1 MSSSAATIQREFP
14 RSGERHARALAIVVL
29 AALTVFV
36 IAFAVDWRLPGL
48 YMDAVNPEYF
58 LPGIIDPTAPG
69 NRPWILPGNLLASR
83 FPVFTGSVY
92 HGSTQLYFALPFMA
106 LLGVDLATLRI
117 VQGLVGCAILALMAL
132 YAGRSISGTKGTL
145 AASSMVLLALDPS
158 FVMTLRTQAY
168 SCLFPLLLLLASML
182 LLRDGGRDPL
192 WRGLRL
198 VLSGALFGLSV
209 FSYFIFAFFLPA
221 LVWMLFRRSDP
232 AHSRRRVWDAALW
245 TSASIVGYLPF
256 AAGMFLIQHRVGGFK
271 ALLHWLHDHGD
282 RLQMMGA
289 NLSVFDRILAVFADA
304 RSVVTG
310 KWPWLMIL
318 QHHSGDVMGSLKAGV
333 LVALPLLVL
342 FFARKA
348 QDGDKHALRAPLLF
362 VCSFLACASIFGER
376 LDGHHYTTILPF
388 LYAAFG
394 CACAVLWPFERGKA
408 VTQPSRRDL
417 GAASIVVLALLGV
430 GSMNLLNFLHFHRD
444 LEASGGAGLYSDAID
459 RFSLDVLANE
469 PRATVYFP
477 DWGYVMPFT
486 FLTRASVAQ
495 LDSIDPRRI
504 QREVC
509 EGKPQFVVFTG
520 VANTEKFDLVA
531 QLARQ
536 PKPDLALWTQR
547 DGVPVFQAARFAPRT
562 DCAAGETTA
571 MATPNTSSDAPSIEI
586 DPASSSTCWFLSPI
600 TATVRWNAK
609 IPSLR
614 RAEVWIAPG
623 GGKLQPWTGGGQR
636 DEARTGPWAAPGMQ
650 FVLVDPATKEH
661 LAATEIAAVPCPLH

>member
-1 MSSSAATIQREFP
+1 MSSSATTIQRQLP

-29 AALTVFV
+29 AALAVFA
-36 IAFAVDWRLPGL
+36 IAFALDWRLPGL

-58 LPGIIDPTAPG
+58 LPGILDPSAPG

-83 FPVFTGSVY
+83 FPVFTGSIY

-106 LLGVDLATLRI
+106 LLGVDLATLRL
-117 VQGLVGCAILALMAL
+117 VQGLVGCVILALMAL
-132 YAGRSISGTKGTL
+132 YTGRSLSATKGAL

-158 FVMTLRTQAY
+158 FVMALRTQAY
-168 SCLFPLLLLLASML
+168 SCLFPLMLLLASML
-182 LLRDGGRDPL
+182 LLRDGRDRP

-198 VLSGALFGLSV
+198 VVGGALFGLSV

-221 LVWMLFRRSDP
+221 LVWMLFGRSG
-232 AHSRRRVWDAALW
+232 AASVGRRVLDAILW
-245 TSASIVGYLPF
+245 AFGCIVGYLPF
-256 AAGMFLIQHRVGGFK
+256 AAGMFLIKHRLGGFK
-271 ALLHWLHDHGD
+271 ALLHWLRDHGD
-282 RLQMMGA
+282 HLQMMGA
-289 NLSVFDRILAVFADA
+289 NISVLDRILTVLADA

-318 QHHSGDVMGSLKAGV
+318 QHHSGDFMGSLKAGV
-333 LVALPLLVL
+333 LIALPLLVL
-342 FFARKA
+342 FFTRRT
-348 QDGDKHALRAPLLF
+348 QTGDKHPLPAPLLF

-394 CACAVLWPFERGKA
+394 CACALLWPFERGNA
-408 VTQPSRRDL
+408 VMHASRREL
-417 GAASIVVLALLGV
+417 GAASIVLLALLGV

-477 DWGYVMPFT
+477 EWGYVMPFM

-509 EGKPQFVVFTG
+509 DGKAQIVVFTG
-520 VANTEKFDLVA
+520 VANSEKVDLVT

-536 PKPDLALWTQR
+536 PKPDVASWSQR

-562 DCAAGETTA
+562 DCGETTA
-571 MATPNTSSDAPSIEI
+571 TVATDVGGDAPSIEV
-586 DPASSSTCWFLSPI
+586 DPASSSTCAFLAPI

-609 IPSLR
+609 IPSLQ
-614 RAEVWIAPG
+614 RAEVWIVPN
-623 GGKLQPWTGGGQR
+623 GGKLQPWTGGKER
-636 DEARTGPWAAPGMQ
+636 DEARTGPWAIPGMR
-650 FVLVDPATKEH
+650 FVLVDPVTRQH
-661 LAATEIAAVPCPLH
+661 LAATEINAVPCPLQ

>member
-1 MSSSAATIQREFP
+1 MSSSAATIQPEFP
-14 RSGERHARALAIVVL
+14 RSGERHARALAIVVV

-36 IAFAVDWRLPGL
+36 IAFALDWRLPGL

-58 LPGIIDPTAPG
+58 LPGILDPSAPG

-83 FPVFTGSVY
+83 FPIFTGSIY
-92 HGSTQLYFALPFMA
+92 HGSTQLYFALPFVA
-106 LLGVDLATLRI
+106 LLGVDLATFRL
-117 VQGLVGCAILALMAL
+117 VQGLVGCLILALMAL
-132 YAGRSISGTKGTL
+132 YAGRSIAGPKGAL
-145 AASSMVLLALDPS
+145 AASPMVLLALDPS
-158 FVMTLRTQAY
+158 FVMALRTQAY
-168 SCLFPLLLLLASML
+168 SCLFPLLLLLASVL
-182 LLRDGGRDPL
+182 LLRDWRDRP

-221 LVWMLFRRSDP
+221 LAWMLFRRSG
-232 AHSRRRVWDAALW
+232 AASVGRRVLAAALW
-245 TSASIVGYLPF
+245 ASGCIVGYLPF

-271 ALLHWLHDHGD
+271 ALVHWLRNHGD
-282 RLQMMGA
+282 HLQMMGA
-289 NLSVFDRILAVFADA
+289 NISVLDRIVAVLADA

-318 QHHSGDVMGSLKAGV
+318 QHHSGDFIGSLKAGV
-333 LVALPLLVL
+333 LIALPLLVL
-342 FFARKA
+342 FFARRA
-348 QDGDKHALRAPLLF
+348 QAGDSHPLRAPLLF
-362 VCSFLACASIFGER
+362 VCSFLACASVFGER

-394 CACAVLWPFERGKA
+394 GACALLWPFERRNA
-408 VTQPSRRDL
+408 LMQSSRRDL

-430 GSMNLLNFLHFHRD
+430 ASMNLLNFLHFHRD

-469 PRATVYFP
+469 PHATVYLP
-477 DWGYVMPFT
+477 DWGYVMPFM

-495 LDSIDPRRI
+495 LDSVDPRRI

-509 EGKPQFVVFTG
+509 EGKPQIVVFHG
-520 VANTEKFDLVA
+520 NANVPKFDLVA
-531 QLARQ
+531 QLAQQ
-536 PKPDLALWTQR
+536 PKPDVAVWAQR

-562 DCAAGETTA
+562 DCAAGKTTA
-571 MATPNTSSDAPSIEI
+571 SAGADVVDDAPSIAV
-586 DPASSSTCWFLSPI
+586 DPASSSTCPFLSPI
-600 TATVRWNAK
+600 TATVRWNAN

-614 RAEVWIAPG
+614 RAEVWIAQG
-623 GGKLQPWTGGGQR
+623 GGKLQPWAGGEER

-650 FVLVDPATKEH
+650 FVLVDPVTKEH
-661 LAATEIAAVPCPLH
+661 LASTEIGSVACPLQ